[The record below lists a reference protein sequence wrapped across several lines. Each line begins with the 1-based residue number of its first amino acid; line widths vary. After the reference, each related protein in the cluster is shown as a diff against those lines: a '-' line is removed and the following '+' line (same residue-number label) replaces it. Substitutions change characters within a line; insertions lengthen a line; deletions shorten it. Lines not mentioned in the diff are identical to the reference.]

1 MRNIALFITFSPLF
15 IFSQSNILNARTPL
29 DIGYPSDYEEY
40 KLEEEYFGLTEG
52 DEPSF
57 LPYGYVDDKDV
68 LFSKTTWEIISLSER
83 VNFPLLFPVDI
94 ELVGTERRPLIHY
107 ILEDVQKPFCKIYEK
122 DNLKDEK
129 SLDDLEKNLVY
140 RTIKPGS
147 RQDPIGQ
154 YKINMQGSNILFI
167 QNAGVKVPDSILQRE
182 SEIANYDSDNFD
194 QLAILE
200 EKNRLATEE
209 IMFENNLLKPEDYT
223 SQKFE
228 YRDVVSYKLKG
239 VWYFDKKL
247 AELRY
252 RPIAICPVIISPED
266 KSTMDEKDP
275 TPIDL
280 FWIYYPDIRIAL
292 HEGRAFND
300 QNTSKSITFDHLIN
314 TRRFSGFIY
323 KEDNVYEDREIE
335 SYIKDNALMQL
346 LESQRIKEKLR
357 NLEQDMW
364 SY

>member
-1 MRNIALFITFSPLF
+1 MKHIALFITFLPLY
-15 IFSQSNILNARTPL
+15 IFSQSNILNARGPE
-29 DIGYPSDYEEY
+29 DIGYPSSYEEY
-40 KLEEEYFGLTEG
+40 KSEEEYFGLTEG
-52 DEPSF
+52 DDPSF

-94 ELVGTERRPLIHY
+94 ELVGTERRLIHY
-107 ILEDVQKPFCKIYEK
+107 ILEDVQKSFCKIYEK

-200 EKNRLATEE
+200 EK
-209 IMFENNLLKPEDYT
+209 KPI
-223 SQKFE
+223 S
-228 YRDVVSYKLKG
+228 YR
-239 VWYFDKKL
+239 
-247 AELRY
+247 R
-252 RPIAICPVIISPED
+252 
-266 KSTMDEKDP
+266 
-275 TPIDL
+275 
-280 FWIYYPDIRIAL
+280 
-292 HEGRAFND
+292 
-300 QNTSKSITFDHLIN
+300 
-314 TRRFSGFIY
+314 
-323 KEDNVYEDREIE
+323 DNV
-335 SYIKDNALMQL
+335 
-346 LESQRIKEKLR
+346 
-357 NLEQDMW
+357 
-364 SY
+364 